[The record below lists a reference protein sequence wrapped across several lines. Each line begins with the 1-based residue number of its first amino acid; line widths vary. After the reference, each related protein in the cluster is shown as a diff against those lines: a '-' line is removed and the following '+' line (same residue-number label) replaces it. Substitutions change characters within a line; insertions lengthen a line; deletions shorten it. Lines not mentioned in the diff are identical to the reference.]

1 MTDELDKAIDEVC
14 NRFEAAWDAFLA
26 GEGKRPALEEHL
38 QQVAA
43 GKEKS
48 FALLLKVEIEK
59 RLGAGEEPNSEEY
72 SKQFPVMKKVVE
84 ELLPSDA
91 GLGPTRDGTRKRR
104 AAEKLP
110 GQIGPYKILQIIGEG
125 GMGSVYLAQQ
135 TEPIRRRAALKVIK
149 AGMDT
154 KQVVARFEA
163 ERQALAMM
171 DHQNI
176 AKVLDAGVTE
186 QGQPFF
192 AMELVQGIPITKYCD
207 KNKLPLN
214 DRLELFIQVGRA
226 IQHAHQKGVIHRDL
240 KPSNVL
246 VTLYDGVPIAK
257 VIDFGLAKALQSQ
270 QRLTDKTLFT
280 EFGRVIG
287 TLEYMS
293 PEQAEMN
300 ELGVDTRT
308 DVYSLGVMLY
318 ELLTGTTPLGRE
330 RIRSEALHRVVDLI
344 RDEEPSRPSTRLSQS
359 GDKITGI
366 S

>member
-1 MTDELDKAIDEVC
+1 MADDELDQAIDEVC

-48 FALLLKVEIEK
+48 FALLLKVDIEK
-59 RLGAGEEPNSEEY
+59 RLGAGEEPISEEY
-72 SKQFPVMKKVVE
+72 SKQFPVMKNVVD

-91 GLGPTRDGTRKRR
+91 GLSPTRDGTRKRR
-104 AAEKLP
+104 AAKNLP
-110 GQIGPYKILQIIGEG
+110 GQIGPYKILQTIGEG

-135 TEPIRRRAALKVIK
+135 TEPIRRRVALKVIK

-192 AMELVQGIPITKYCD
+192 AMELVKGIPITKYCD

-214 DRLELFIQVGRA
+214 DRLDLFVQVCRA

-293 PEQAEMN
+293 PRAGGDE
-300 ELGVDTRT
+300 RT
-308 DVYSLGVMLY
+308 GGRYPHRRLFARRDALRTTDWNHSARS
-318 ELLTGTTPLGRE
+318 GTNPF
-330 RIRSEALHRVVDLI
+330 RSTA
-344 RDEEPSRPSTRLSQS
+344 SRCGLNT
-359 GDKITGI
+359 
-366 S
+366 